1 MLRDG
6 VIPPNRSLDC
16 VDEVMA
22 DHEHLVWV
30 TEPLRLGSRF
40 PLKAGLLTS
49 LGFGHVSG
57 LIAVVHPEA
66 FVQALDPAARETYRK
81 AAADRARL
89 GNQRMLEAMC
99 GGAPLYRR
107 PPNRRLGDGSSD
119 TEREAAL
126 LLDPSARLDGA
137 GSYPAVSTDV
147 SVSAT

>member
-1 MLRDG
+1 
-6 VIPPNRSLDC
+6 
-16 VDEVMA
+16 
-22 DHEHLVWV
+22 
-30 TEPLRLGSRF
+30 
-40 PLKAGLLTS
+40 
-49 LGFGHVSG
+49 
-57 LIAVVHPEA
+57 
-66 FVQALDPAARETYRK
+66 
-81 AAADRARL
+81 AAADRVRL